1 MALRRYLRTIR
12 VTIGDA
18 ASAVVIDG
26 LFVHFNIR
34 REATST
40 PAEGTIDIYN
50 LNESNET
57 RIRERAVRVLLEAG
71 YQGAV
76 EPIFDGVVRRVERQ
90 RVDLDRIVRVH
101 VGGKISG
108 AEVAGQGRRSVFVRG
123 YETTVSVR
131 ELVADGVETLGL
143 VLGDISIIPEDAVE
157 TDFSYNGDTQLMLRE
172 RLRPLG
178 IEWYEEDGVVRFSKI
193 RASVDDR
200 IEGVVISERTGM
212 LGSPTETDDGVT
224 VRTLLDPRLRLDTR
238 IRIES
243 SVLDRGASGDAENIR
258 AGEVTLPG
266 TVFKVVEVTHE
277 GDNREGPFETTVQAR
292 PLDA

>member
-1 MALRRYLRTIR
+1 M
-12 VTIGDA
+12 
-18 ASAVVIDG
+18 
-26 LFVHFNIR
+26 
-34 REATST
+34 
-40 PAEGTIDIYN
+40 
-50 LNESNET
+50 
-57 RIRERAVRVLLEAG
+57 
-71 YQGAV
+71 
-76 EPIFDGVVRRVERQ
+76 
-90 RVDLDRIVRVH
+90 DLDRIVRVH

-123 YETTVSVR
+123 YETMVSVR